1 MRDSLERKSVV
12 TMIEK
17 LIYDGD
23 PKDISE
29 NDSIQ
34 KILLQIDDEDY
45 FYHVGIDLAKRGYSD
60 YSAVAKFKR
69 NDDNTYVYYGTEL
82 V

>member
-1 MRDSLERKSVV
+1 
-12 TMIEK
+12 MIEK
-17 LIYDGD
+17 LVYDGD
-23 PKDISE
+23 TKDINE
-29 NDSIQ
+29 NDSLQ

-60 YSAVAKFKR
+60 YSAITKFKK